1 MGAVGETRE
10 RKRDLISADECCKS
24 ALQMVWDHSEGY
36 LVFQEG
42 QGHIYLPRND
52 SHGSCMLPLTHP
64 PLRLTLH
71 QR

>member
-1 MGAVGETRE
+1 
-10 RKRDLISADECCKS
+10 
-24 ALQMVWDHSEGY
+24 MVWDHSEGY

-52 SHGSCMLPLTHP
+52 SHGSCMLPLTHL